1 MIRQVIGFFFVEI
14 VLRRFQACSVCV
26 STLFDQLCEF
36 GIVLL
41 FDLSLFGAVI
51 SLDFVK
57 RYQSV
62 LLRLGVSPISGCL
75 NGCNDC
81 RDVVDILG
89 RRRSHEVVCF
99 AVVGDICDDI
109 SGLTL
114 ANVILG
120 GCLVPSKQFHSR
132 GALNGIFGSDIT
144 AGHNIYGTK
153 LDFHAFKVLRSNC
166 SS

>member
-1 MIRQVIGFFFVEI
+1 MFSFFFVEI
-14 VLRRFQACSVCV
+14 LLGLFQACSVGI
-26 STLFDQLCEF
+26 STLFDQLSEF
-36 GIVLL
+36 CIVLL

-51 SLDFVK
+51 GLDFVK
-57 RYQSV
+57 RCQSV
-62 LLRLGVSPISGCL
+62 LFRLGVSPISGCL
-75 NGCNDC
+75 NGCNDR

-99 AVVGDICDDI
+99 AVVGDVCDDI
-109 SGLTL
+109 CGLTL
-114 ANVILG
+114 AYVILG

-153 LDFHAFKVLRSNC
+153 LDFHAFKVLRSN
-166 SS
+166 SSS